1 MKIQNLRFENL
12 QFSYEGQDPVFEN
25 VDFDFPLQKII
36 WVKAS
41 TGAGRSTLLQ
51 LMAGLVTPTK
61 GKYLLNDQC
70 VTEMSFEEFLP
81 YRLQIGYGFDFGG
94 LLHNRT
100 VLENLTLPLVYHKI
114 CNEKEAQD
122 KAHYFLQELNALQ
135 FANKRPSE
143 IPGGMRKLTCL
154 IRAVITEPQIL
165 LLDDPSVGV
174 GQDTFLKFFD
184 LVGELRKKEKCQ
196 HIFISSFDDKL
207 MNCIEHSEIFID
219 CGQIY
224 GDLGEPEKKVVSL

>member
-12 QFSYEGQDPVFEN
+12 QFGYEGQDPVFEN

-51 LMAGLVTPTK
+51 LMAGLVMPTK
-61 GKYLLNDQC
+61 GKYLLNDQS

-114 CNEKEAQD
+114 CGEKEAQD
-122 KAHYFLQELNALQ
+122 KAHYYLQELNALQ

-224 GDLGEPEKKVVSL
+224 GDLSEPEKKAVNL

>member
-1 MKIQNLRFENL
+1 MKIQKLRFENL
-12 QFSYEGQDPVFEN
+12 QFGYEGQEPLFEN
-25 VDFDFPLQKII
+25 VDFDFPLQKIV

-51 LMAGLVTPTK
+51 LMAGLVTPMK
-61 GKYLLNDQC
+61 GKYLLNEQS

-114 CNEKEAQD
+114 CSEKEAED
-122 KAHYFLQELNALQ
+122 KAHYYLQELGALK

-154 IRAVITEPQIL
+154 VRAMITEPQIL

-174 GQDTFLKFFD
+174 GQDTILKYFD
-184 LVGELRKKEKCQ
+184 LVSELRKKDKCQ
-196 HIFISSFDDKL
+196 HIFISSYDDKL
-207 MNCIEHSEIFID
+207 MNCLEHSEIFID

-224 GDLGEPEKKVVSL
+224 GELGEPEKKVVSL